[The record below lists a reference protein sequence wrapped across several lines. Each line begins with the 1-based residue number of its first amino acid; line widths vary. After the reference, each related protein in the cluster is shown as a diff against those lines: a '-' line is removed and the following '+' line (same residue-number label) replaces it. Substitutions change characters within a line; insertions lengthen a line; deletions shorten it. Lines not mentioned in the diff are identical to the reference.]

1 MSNGKRMPDG
11 SVCWTGSSCRRHG
24 AYFTKNP
31 LKKLAQTKELNKE
44 PQTPKEKFEA
54 EYRNHINKI
63 YSHIYDNLL
72 KTGELKYE
80 EEDFQNSRNIRR
92 GLNGDDKTKLNQL
105 DGEAIQVRMEMTQE
119 EKDTLSHYQ
128 SSYEFVN
135 AYLRNGREGI
145 NSLTYLQRSSPHP
158 TKPNTVS
165 DETLDRYE
173 EMAKERILKLDD
185 TLTIHSRK
193 NTNNQILYR
202 AFFLTEEAGTSHLTP
217 QEYVETHYPIG
228 KTIEDKGYMSTTNDS
243 DYMLNYNPHLYEKQI
258 VFEIKTSKGT
268 VLHNPA
274 ESSGSIGASERET
287 LLPRGMKYK
296 VINITKAKYQTTY
309 NDEDIQKAKR
319 RNSKIQKQQ
328 MFTVVQ
334 LEEIN

>member
-1 MSNGKRMPDG
+1 MSTGKRMPDG
-11 SVCWTGSSCRRHG
+11 SVCWTGATCRRHG
-24 AYFTKNP
+24 SYFTKNP
-31 LKKLAQTKELNKE
+31 FKKLAQVKELNKE
-44 PQTPKEKFEA
+44 PETLREKFES
-54 EYRNHINKI
+54 EYLEHINQI
-63 YSHIYDNLL
+63 YGHIYDTLL

-80 EEDFQNSRNIRR
+80 EESFQNSRNVRR
-92 GLNGDDKTKLNQL
+92 GLNGDNKTKLNQL
-105 DGEAIQVRMEMTQE
+105 DGEAIQVRMEITKE

-173 EMAKERILKLDD
+173 KMAKERITKLDN
-185 TLTIHSRK
+185 TLKVHARK

-217 QEYVETHYPIG
+217 EQYVDTHYPIG

-243 DYMLNYNPHLYEKQI
+243 DYMLQYNPHLYEKQI
-258 VFEIKTSKGT
+258 VFEIKTNKGT

-274 ESSGSIGASERET
+274 ESSGSIGSNERET

-296 VINITKAKYQTTY
+296 VVNVTKAKYQTTY
-309 NDEDIQKAKR
+309 SDTEIEKVR
-319 RNSKIQKQQ
+319 RKNPKTQKQQ
-328 MFTVVQ
+328 TFTIVQ
-334 LEEIN
+334 LEEI